1 MKDNKG
7 FSLVEL
13 IVVIAIMAI
22 LATVAVVSY
31 SVYIERAQ
39 DAADQKYLADV
50 VYRAELVAMENQIQL
65 EQVVVAPVVDGPED
79 IVLIVK
85 DSVTGELT
93 TKVADEIFESVGGY
107 AFGENYN
114 NGTFDPD
121 ATPITPPTA
130 GEGQPTH
137 DDHEMNVVDSREPT
151 CTTVGYIHRECE
163 CGKTEVETLAMIDH
177 DYQLV
182 AEKDEFTY
190 YVCDMCG
197 KIIIKSTNGTPIVPI
212 G

>member
-50 VYRAELVAMENQIQL
+50 VYRAELFAMENQIQL

-114 NGTFDPD
+114 NGKFDPD

-137 DDHEMNVVDSREPT
+137 DHTMNDVDSREPT
-151 CTTVGYIHRECE
+151 CMTVGYIHRECA

>member
-50 VYRAELVAMENQIQL
+50 VYRAELFAMENQIQL

-114 NGTFDPD
+114 NGKFDPD

-137 DDHEMNVVDSREPT
+137 DHKMNDVDSREPT
-151 CTTVGYIHRECE
+151 CMTVGYIHRECE

>member
-50 VYRAELVAMENQIQL
+50 VYRAELFAMENQIQL

-114 NGTFDPD
+114 NGMFDPD
-121 ATPITPPTA
+121 ATPITPPTS

-137 DDHEMNVVDSREPT
+137 DHTMNDVDSREPT
-151 CTTVGYIHRECE
+151 CMTVGYIHRECA

>member
-50 VYRAELVAMENQIQL
+50 VYRAELFAMENQIQL

-114 NGTFDPD
+114 NGMFDPD

-137 DDHEMNVVDSREPT
+137 DHKMNDVDSREPT
-151 CTTVGYIHRECE
+151 CMTVGYIQRECA

-177 DYQLV
+177 DYNLV
-182 AEKDEFTY
+182 AEKDEFMY
-190 YVCDMCG
+190 YVCSMCG
-197 KIIIKSTNGTPIVPI
+197 KIIVKSTNGTPIVPI

>member
-1 MKDNKG
+1 MRNNKG

-22 LATVAVVSY
+22 LAAVAVVSY

-50 VYRAELVAMENQIQL
+50 VYRAELFAMENQVELDRVIL
-65 EQVVVAPVVDGPED
+65 APVVDSPDD
-79 IVLIVK
+79 IQLVIK
-85 DSVTGELT
+85 DSVTGEQT
-93 TKVADEIFESVGGY
+93 IIVADEIFESVGGY

-114 NGTFDPD
+114 NGKFDPD

-137 DDHEMNVVDSREPT
+137 DHKMNDVDSREPT
-151 CTTVGYIHRECE
+151 CMTVGYIHRECA

>member
-50 VYRAELVAMENQIQL
+50 VYRAELFAMENQIQL

-114 NGTFDPD
+114 NGMFDPD
-121 ATPITPPTA
+121 ATPITPPTS

-137 DDHEMNVVDSREPT
+137 AHTMNDVDSREPT
-151 CTTVGYIHRECE
+151 CMTVGYIHRECA